1 MSLKYELNSNALKL
15 VFGKSEK
22 GFLLAPL
29 NSNFYQS
36 RLSEPLIITLIPQ
49 CLHTNGGA
57 VKFGHRIKQTIP

>member
-36 RLSEPLIITLIPQ
+36 RLSEPLIRAPDHYSNPSVPAYQ
-49 CLHTNGGA
+49 WRC
-57 VKFGHRIKQTIP
+57 R